1 VNTDVGDSVKSPQED
16 LDKGSQLNPVS
27 QNAQNVEIEV
37 VEQETGHERDS
48 EIGNILLLLY
58 Y

>member
-48 EIGNILLLLY
+48 EIGNILSLLY